1 MEIKLLLLMIF
12 SSLAASVDAFM
23 ARPTFGSVPIV
34 SRTILSAVIEIG
46 SEAAFDK
53 KIKSSGS
60 ALVIVDYSTTWC
72 GPCKGAFVTS
82 TRRCGARIPWICP
95 CCYSSFL
102 LFCSSNCIVI
112 APKFEE
118 LSDKYPDAV
127 FLKGN
132 W

>member
-34 SRTILSAVIEIG
+34 SRTILSAFIEIG

-72 GPCKGAFVTS
+72 GPCKGAFAQALD
-82 TRRCGARIPWICP
+82 GAVQNTVDLPLLLIL
-95 CCYSSFL
+95 FL
-102 LFCSSNCIVI
+102 TFLF
-112 APKFEE
+112 F
-118 LSDKYPDAV
+118 
-127 FLKGN
+127 
-132 W
+132 